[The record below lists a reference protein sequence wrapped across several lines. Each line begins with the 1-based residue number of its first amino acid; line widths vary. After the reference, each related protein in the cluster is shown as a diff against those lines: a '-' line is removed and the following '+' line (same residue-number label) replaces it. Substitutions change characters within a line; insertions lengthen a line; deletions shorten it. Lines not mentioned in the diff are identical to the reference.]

1 MLAKGW
7 GGGVGGQYPRNGDHH
22 TFSAFQPTLSTS
34 IWLTCYFKSG
44 SSGIYSKHSFLKS
57 SHLPSHQLISKNY
70 GPICHLRL
78 CLSAETVSCRLLQ
91 RMARMDMDCNLK
103 KFVQPF
109 QVLVLCLQKSPK
121 IIVVIDPWWNLFDLL
136 HNSTDVFFGY
146 RYLTIIPRAR
156 MGSESIAHD
165 AEGRKGYWL
174 RGHEGERNNCFSKI
188 QLVGKKYREWKN
200 FS

>member
-1 MLAKGW
+1 MLAKGRGRW
-7 GGGVGGQYPRNGDHH
+7 AVSQKR
-22 TFSAFQPTLSTS
+22 
-34 IWLTCYFKSG
+34 G
-44 SSGIYSKHSFLKS
+44 SSYVFGLSAHTVHIHLIDLLFQIWVKWNTVYSKHSFLKS
-57 SHLPSHQLISKNY
+57 SHLPSHKLISKNY

-78 CLSAETVSCRLLQ
+78 YLSAETISCRLLQ
-91 RMARMDMDCNLK
+91 RTATMDVDCNLR

-121 IIVVIDPWWNLFDLL
+121 IILVIDPWWNLFDLL
-136 HNSTDVFFGY
+136 HYSTDVFFGY

-188 QLVGKKYREWKN
+188 ELVGQKYREWKN